1 MSMPTSDNPE
11 RYPFQESLEISVP
24 ETAKLHAMGKPS
36 DEFLLLDVREPHELD
51 IAKIDGAVAIPMG
64 DVPAR
69 INELDV
75 DEDTTIAVLCRSGKR
90 SLDVT
95 LYLHQQGLT
104 GARSVAGGILW
115 WSDRLDPTLT
125 KY

>member
-1 MSMPTSDNPE
+1 MTMPTSDNPE
-11 RYPFQESLEISVP
+11 RYPFQEGLEISVP
-24 ETAKLHAMGKPS
+24 ETARLHAAGMPDS
-36 DEFLLLDVREPHELD
+36 EFLLIDIREPHELE
-51 IAKIDGAVAIPMG
+51 IARIEGAVAIPMG
-64 DVPAR
+64 EVPAR

-75 DEDTTIAVLCRSGKR
+75 EEDTTIAVLCRSGRR

-95 LYLHQQGLT
+95 LYLHQQGLA

-115 WSDRLDPTLT
+115 WSDRLDPSLV

>member
-1 MSMPTSDNPE
+1 MTMPTTDNPE
-11 RYPFQESLEISVP
+11 RYPFQSGLEISVP
-24 ETAKLHAMGKPS
+24 EAARLLSEDKPS
-36 DEFLLLDVREPHELD
+36 EEFLLLDVREPNELE
-51 IAKIDGAVAIPMG
+51 IASIDGAVAIPMG

-75 DEDTTIAVLCRSGKR
+75 DEDTTIAVLCRSGRR
-90 SLDVT
+90 SLDVAI
-95 LYLHQQGLT
+95 YLQQQGLS

-115 WSDRLDPTLT
+115 WSDRLDPSLK

>member
-1 MSMPTSDNPE
+1 MPMPTSDNPE
-11 RYPFQESLEISVP
+11 RYPFQEALEISVP

-36 DEFLLLDVREPHELD
+36 DEFLLLDVREPHELE
-51 IAKIDGAVAIPMG
+51 IARIEGAVAIPMG

-75 DEDTTIAVLCRSGKR
+75 DEDTTIAVLCRSGRR

-95 LYLHQQGLT
+95 LYLHQQGLL